1 MFRAG
6 HAFPKLLCSV
16 FAAGA
21 SAVHTLHAQQPP
33 VNPPRPAFEGLR
45 FREDWSNK
53 TTGDAFDPIK
63 HIALNA
69 AGGVWLSLGGHVRV
83 RGERDRNFM
92 GGGAG
97 DRDDSFTLARAHVHA
112 DLHLGS
118 SVRFFL
124 EGRES
129 YANGRALPG
138 GIRVSDRNDLDF
150 GNAFAEYVF
159 STPGQRISARVGRQE
174 FLLGRE
180 RIVSPLDW
188 ANVRRVF
195 EGAALDVRRGA
206 LSIGAFATH
215 PLVVNRTHVDAPDH
229 RTTFW
234 GSNATWQQAKSPRIV
249 EGALLI
255 KSTAARGVDPF
266 AERASAIGRV
276 VTPLM
281 VRGVLLEVEG
291 GLQQVRSGGN
301 TSVASMLATDLTWS
315 RTTAWSPSIGVGV
328 DRASGTGAGD
338 VAQSG
343 TWDQLYPLAHAYA
356 GYADVLGRRNLME
369 ERLVAQI
376 SPRPTVRIRI
386 SAHAFQRASS
396 FDAAYDPSGGIL
408 RAAGTSASDWIGTE
422 GDATVQWRI
431 GRHVRLDGGGARFA
445 PGQFMRDTGAARPY
459 SWLFGS
465 MTTTF

>member
-1 MFRAG
+1 MA
-6 HAFPKLLCSV
+6 
-16 FAAGA
+16 
-21 SAVHTLHAQQPP
+21 
-33 VNPPRPAFEGLR
+33 
-45 FREDWSNK
+45 
-53 TTGDAFDPIK
+53 
-63 HIALNA
+63 
-69 AGGVWLSLGGHVRV
+69 
-83 RGERDRNFM
+83 
-92 GGGAG
+92 
-97 DRDDSFTLARAHVHA
+97 
-112 DLHLGS
+112 
-118 SVRFFL
+118 
-124 EGRES
+124 
-129 YANGRALPG
+129 G

-206 LSIGAFATH
+206 LSIGAFVTH

-281 VRGVLLEVEG
+281 VRSVLLEVEG